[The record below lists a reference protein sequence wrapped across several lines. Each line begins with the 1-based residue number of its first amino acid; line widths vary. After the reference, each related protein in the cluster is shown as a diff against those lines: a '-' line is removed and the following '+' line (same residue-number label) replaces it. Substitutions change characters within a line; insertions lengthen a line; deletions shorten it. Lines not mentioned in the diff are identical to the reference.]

1 MKIPFNGYATLAIPN
16 APKLC
21 KRLAMMMAL
30 TLVSS
35 ASGFIMFHNI
45 VQLIYYTACI
55 VCFVYLLGGKDTHI
69 EPKFLVF
76 YALIGINVLILDID
90 PIFNSRIRAAFFIL
104 VTFTCSPFVVSERA
118 RLFRLYVFKYSI
130 IGFALLSIGSFF
142 CYFLGINYMNQ
153 HVAGQLYNEAYI
165 NFQGVGGTFSGL
177 TVQSM
182 MLGPLS
188 AMAAM
193 LFLNEFQLHPK
204 KIYIVLFIMAS
215 LSAFFAASRGA
226 LLALVVP
233 VIYSILLER
242 NKKIGLLVVIA
253 MLAILPFAEFV
264 LEGVIN
270 KNGGTEINIG
280 SRQLKW
286 DCRIDEFKS
295 SPLLG
300 VGFSSIDPNGADDFN
315 RLTGQIEPGSSHL
328 SVLSMLGGL
337 GFFVYLI
344 IVLTA
349 FIRVRNSNN
358 PNAGFLMC
366 ILLIYLVHLTFEGYI
381 FGAGGM
387 LCYVFWLVIGLCFDS
402 RYKLDNLEV

>member
-1 MKIPFNGYATLAIPN
+1 
-16 APKLC
+16 
-21 KRLAMMMAL
+21 
-30 TLVSS
+30 
-35 ASGFIMFHNI
+35 
-45 VQLIYYTACI
+45 
-55 VCFVYLLGGKDTHI
+55 
-69 EPKFLVF
+69 
-76 YALIGINVLILDID
+76 
-90 PIFNSRIRAAFFIL
+90 
-104 VTFTCSPFVVSERA
+104 
-118 RLFRLYVFKYSI
+118 
-130 IGFALLSIGSFF
+130 
-142 CYFLGINYMNQ
+142 MNQ